1 MEQQLKKNR
10 RLKKGEDEIPYG
22 REAIK
27 EAILDAAEE
36 ILAKHNPD
44 EVSVRQIAK
53 AAKINHSLVH
63 RHFGT
68 KENVIVAVHERI
80 IERMALS
87 ISGAEQLEGNM
98 ALIFKTSKDNHSRR
112 ILLTRAMLNGINPH
126 LIQNHFPVMHRLLN
140 LVKKQKADLENPSKY
155 DAEVLTAFFTAA
167 VMGWFLYEP
176 FLLAST
182 GLEEKNQ
189 EEIHN
194 QIVELLEEA
203 IHKFC

>member
-1 MEQQLKKNR
+1 MNQKPEKKR

-22 REAIK
+22 REAVK
-27 EAILDAAEE
+27 EAILDAAEK

-68 KENVIVAVHERI
+68 KENVVIAVHQRI
-80 IERMALS
+80 IEKMDLS
-87 ISGAEQLEGNM
+87 ISSAESIEGNM
-98 ALIFKTSKDNHSRR
+98 ALLFKTSKNNNSRR
-112 ILLTRAMLNGINPH
+112 VLLTRAMLNGISPH
-126 LIQNHFPVMHRLLN
+126 LIQNQFPVMHRILS
-140 LVKKQKADLENPSKY
+140 LVEKKKAELENPSKY
-155 DAEVLTAFFTAA
+155 DAKILTAFFTAA

-182 GLEEKNQ
+182 GLEDENKD
-189 EEIHN
+189 EIHE
-194 QIVELLEEA
+194 QIIELLEEA
-203 IHKFC
+203 VHKFC